1 MAMQKLQRT
10 QQPAAKAST
19 PAKQKSFGSTGG
31 EYRGTG
37 NTATQSR
44 SSGENEFANALAT
57 VTSSNAVTDGP
68 ASIRTPEL
76 DSAVGN
82 TNATGPLAASADPS
96 NWTGDAALYLQMG
109 GDVDRAT
116 VRGLELFQRRPLAD
130 ASEGIRS
137 LVNTAGYLSQGS
149 MGGIQNDPTLSGDAA
164 MYIQA
169 FGDEIPEVE
178 SLKRTTNF
186 GQNFQNETQQLYGD
200 ITGGWKVAGDVAGT
214 IGRMAPGMALNLV
227 PGVGQALSGA
237 YLFGSAAGSAMEEA
251 AANGANPYE
260 AMQYGIASGAV
271 EAATEKLFD
280 GMAGLLGRGA
290 ADDVV
295 ESVIG
300 KLTAKNGSAALRN
313 ALRLGFGAL
322 GEGAEEGIS
331 ALADPILRS
340 IYNNQTVRE
349 NYRDIDWGDVLYQI
363 ELGALSGGV
372 LGSLGMANGQ
382 FRGKNAALNQRVV
395 TEVVNDVLTNSPE
408 GQATAQRAQEAVSA
422 ENPLTQTILANEQGQ
437 QEQGSE
443 FNTPQTAQRA
453 EDIPAPTPVSPTE
466 AAPQESAQP
475 VSVEQ
480 FENLQTE
487 FDRRKQAWDEA
498 NRTGDPNYPYREEMQ
513 WLSQAQTTL
522 DQNRSG
528 YFDALSR
535 QRQESGKVSP
545 QFGQPENYIG
555 NRDMKSVG
563 DTRVKAF
570 QFDHPELHPY
580 YLQMAQEV
588 AADVANQME
597 ITTRSTKNGWY
608 TIPANNPLI
617 QLLQEHHVT
626 RKGTMEA
633 LERIMQDNGREDAAA
648 KRAEIYLH
656 GLLVNGYQNVDGTF
670 TPPNQAYI
678 DAISRIPGAMDRMWS
693 DQRNAYEGSFIGSG
707 MTDAEIEAEM
717 QKWDAEHPR
726 PTSQTDNQVGGVVP
740 GTEAS
745 PAPTAQG
752 PQGPAL
758 QNGPADRSTT
768 IPQQAPAGN
777 SYNPQNNP
785 VDVGQNAPTAAAE
798 QQTERPGTTV
808 SRVAPAPSGAEG
820 TNLSASVE
828 TVRNAK
834 VTTDEMRA
842 LIDRSVADGGSRY
855 FPITNDETLQK
866 ATNIIQQKGWDK
878 ALADWTAD
886 ARTGKTSAEM
896 QVVGQLLFN
905 NAVNAGDL
913 DLAMDIYTDYRAS
926 GTNTAQALQA
936 RRILSNMAPQARLY
950 KMERTVQSMLD
961 ELGNAVPEGV
971 KISDELKQEFL
982 NAPDE
987 QTRDE
992 VIGKIQKDLAR
1003 QMPVTFLGA
1012 DGRISWKNVL
1022 RKWTALRYLNMLGNL
1037 KTQGRNI
1044 FGNFVNAALY
1054 TLKNEVQA
1062 GIEGLA
1068 YAASGGKYE
1077 RRTSAIVTDRNLI
1090 RAGMDYYKAHA
1101 DAIGGE
1107 SRLSDNLSAN
1117 AFQRGIEENQRV
1129 FTTPVIGQA
1138 LEIGRRGTKLATE
1151 RGDTIFIGP
1160 RFARTLAGYLQ
1171 ANGID
1176 VATFTG
1182 IQDGSIQP
1190 TAEQRG
1196 LIDRA
1201 VNYATQ
1207 EAQEATFHDH
1217 NVISDTVANIGR
1229 GEKTW
1234 KPLKVIAEGIMPF
1247 RRTPANIAVRMEE
1260 FSPLGFVNA
1269 AVKAIQASKGNSN
1282 VTGADVINSL
1292 AKATTGTGLF
1302 LLGVLLRNAG
1312 WLRGKEDDDKQ
1323 EAFDRMQGEQ
1333 DYSLVL
1339 PDGTSLTMD
1348 WVAPS
1353 SGVLFTGAQFADAL
1367 ADGKLTGNDLQKV
1380 LSSITDPMVEMSML
1394 QGIND
1399 ALENIRYA
1407 DSNIFEF
1414 AMSSAISYLTQ
1425 GLTST
1430 LAGQAERTVEDHRTE
1445 TYVDTESWLPRSV
1458 QRQLGKFGEK
1468 SPFFDY
1474 NQVEFLDAWGRPQMY
1489 EDNAFGRALENFTSP
1504 AYISGD
1510 NSTAV
1515 DDELQRLYDAGMGNV
1530 FPQRIS
1536 MTDKISTYDAHGQK
1550 TGERQLT
1557 ADEYVQVQRQAGQGS
1572 LRMVQDL
1579 MGSAMYDA
1587 MSDEAKAEAISAIYQ
1602 YNKYQALR
1610 GVEPSMKD
1618 EYAEVAGLSN
1628 IPAYFAVQKAYND
1641 ATDNRW
1647 ARDYAE
1653 AQDVMESYSTLP
1665 QDVRAYIEGKDSQVR
1680 KVHEAYEQGVQ
1691 PRSWFQVYDKVHDL
1705 TPYGDNASV
1714 SAWQKYETVV
1724 QTSPQ
1729 QADALLQSYMDEST
1743 YARYQVAR
1751 EFGVSPELFT
1761 DYYREKALNNG
1772 RKDDCINWMLS
1783 QGYSKKQAE
1792 YMYYLFKTNVN
1803 DLSGFNAGYR

>member
-57 VTSSNAVTDGP
+57 VTSSNAATEGP

-96 NWTGDAALYLQMG
+96 NWTGDASLYLQMG

-116 VRGLELFQRRPLAD
+116 VRGLDYMARGTLAD
-130 ASEGIRS
+130 TAVGLGDAINE
-137 LVNTAGYLSQGS
+137 AGYLAQGS
-149 MGGIQNDPTLSGDAA
+149 MGGMQNDPTLSGDAA
-164 MYIQA
+164 MYMQA
-169 FGDEIPEVE
+169 FGDEIPKVE
-178 SLKRTTNF
+178 ELKDITDF
-186 GQNFQNETQQLYGD
+186 GRAFQKETEQTYGD
-200 ITGGWKVAGDVAGT
+200 MTGGWKTARDVAGS
-214 IGRMAPGMALNLV
+214 IGRQTPAMALNLI
-227 PGVGQALSGA
+227 PGAGQALASA
-237 YLFGSAAGSAMEEA
+237 YLFGSAAGGATREA
-251 AANGANPYE
+251 SANGANPYE

-280 GMAGLLGRGA
+280 GMAGLLGKGA

-295 ESVIG
+295 EKVIG
-300 KLTAKNGSAALRN
+300 KLTERSGSNAMRN

-395 TEVVNDVLTNSPE
+395 TEVVNDVLTNTPE
-408 GQATAQRAQEAVSA
+408 GQATAARAQEAVSA

-443 FNTPQTAQRA
+443 FNTPQAPQSA
-453 EDIPAPTPVSPTE
+453 EQVQSNIPAPI
-466 AAPQESAQP
+466 
-475 VSVEQ
+475 
-480 FENLQTE
+480 
-487 FDRRKQAWDEA
+487 
-498 NRTGDPNYPYREEMQ
+498 
-513 WLSQAQTTL
+513 AQTVLNNEQQTQTNEISADEREAIVDRIESL
-522 DQNRSG
+522 TRFADQLRI
-528 YFDALSR
+528 R
-535 QRQESGKVSP
+535 
-545 QFGQPENYIG
+545 G
-555 NRDMKSVG
+555 N
-563 DTRVKAF
+563 T
-570 QFDHPELHPY
+570 Q
-580 YLQMAQEV
+580 Q
-588 AADVANQME
+588 
-597 ITTRSTKNGWY
+597 
-608 TIPANNPLI
+608 
-617 QLLQEHHVT
+617 
-626 RKGTMEA
+626 
-633 LERIMQDNGREDAAA
+633 
-648 KRAEIYLH
+648 
-656 GLLVNGYQNVDGTF
+656 
-670 TPPNQAYI
+670 
-678 DAISRIPGAMDRMWS
+678 
-693 DQRNAYEGSFIGSG
+693 
-707 MTDAEIEAEM
+707 EAEVRA
-717 QKWDAEHPR
+717 QIAELNR
-726 PTSQTDNQVGGVVP
+726 QLNGGQAEQASAP
-740 GTEAS
+740 AQATTTEQ
-745 PAPTAQG
+745 APVNAT
-752 PQGPAL
+752 
-758 QNGPADRSTT
+758 
-768 IPQQAPAGN
+768 PQQAA
-777 SYNPQNNP
+777 S
-785 VDVGQNAPTAAAE
+785 A
-798 QQTERPGTTV
+798 QQAERPGTTV

-842 LIDRSVADGGSRY
+842 LIDQSVADGGSRY

-866 ATNIIQQKGWDK
+866 ATDIIQQKGWDK

-886 ARTGKTSAEM
+886 ARTGRTSAEM

-905 NAVNAGDL
+905 NAVNSGDL
-913 DLAMDIYTDYRAS
+913 DLAMDIYTDYRVS

-1003 QMPVTFLGA
+1003 QMPVTFRGA

-1044 FGNFVNAALY
+1044 FGNAVNAALY

-1101 DAIGGE
+1101 DAIDGE

-1117 AFQRGIEENQRV
+1117 AFRRGIEKNQRV

-1138 LEIGRRGTKLATE
+1138 LEAGRRGTNLATE
-1151 RGDTIFIGP
+1151 KGDTLFIGP

-1176 VATFTG
+1176 AATFTG

-1234 KPLKVIAEGIMPF
+1234 KPLKIIAEGIMPF

-1302 LLGVLLRNAG
+1302 LLGALLRNAG
-1312 WLRGKEDDDKQ
+1312 WLRGKDDDDKQ

-1474 NQVEFLDAWGRPQMY
+1474 NQVEYLDAWGRPQMY

-1587 MSDEAKAEAISAIYQ
+1587 MSDEARAEAISAIYQ
-1602 YNKYQALR
+1602 YNKHQALR

-1665 QDVRAYIEGKDSQVR
+1665 QDVRAYIEEKDSQVR

-1691 PRSWFQVYDKVHDL
+1691 PRTWFQVYDKVHDL

-1724 QTSPQ
+1724 QTNPQ

-1761 DYYREKALNNG
+1761 DYYREKSLNNG

-1792 YMYYLFKTNVN
+1792 YMYYLFKAKAA
-1803 DLSGFNAGYR
+1803 DLPEYNAGYR